1 MRALIIFVF
10 LVLDYLIQA
19 VIWLIIANAIISWL
33 IAFDVI
39 NMRNRI
45 VYQIVTFLHRITAP
59 ILRPLRRFIPPLG
72 GIDIT
77 PVILIILLEA
87 ADQALLPA
95 LARWLIGL
103 TGGGVAV

>member
-1 MRALIIFVF
+1 MVAVIAFVF
-10 LVLDYLIQA
+10 LVLHYLIQA
-19 VIWLIIANAIISWL
+19 VIWIIIANAIISWL

-39 NMRNRI
+39 NMRNRT
-45 VYQIVTFLHRITAP
+45 VYQIVTFLNRITAP

-95 LARWLIGL
+95 LANWLISL
-103 TGGGVAV
+103 TGGGVVG